1 MYHSASIST
10 CLSIG
15 GPLYIKKLIVNNF
28 KKIASAS
35 FEFNEHVN
43 ILVGDN
49 DSGKTTILEALEL
62 VSSAS
67 YRGKSIA
74 TSLTTHLFNNDAIS
88 DYLKAG
94 RSKESLPEILIEIY
108 LSDCPEYRGTNNSF
122 NQEEDGIF
130 LRICFDEDLTSTY
143 DEFLKNAASIDSV
156 PTEFYKVEWYS
167 FAWEPIKF
175 LNRKVKGLFI
185 DPTKLHPTYGKT
197 QYLSNIINSSLT
209 KEQQALLNLNYRQL
223 KQSFEQQQQIK
234 DLNDGLDAGNQVT
247 EQSLSIIADTNSG
260 NVEAGLQ
267 LAVDDV
273 SFSHIG
279 KGEQNKIQ
287 VKLALLNKGGNANFV
302 TVEEPENHL
311 SHTNLSELIEFISN
325 NSAGQVFL
333 TTHSSYV
340 LNKLSLANLCL
351 ISDNYLR
358 LKDID
363 SKTAKTL
370 QRLPGYDT
378 LRIVL
383 SKKVVLVE
391 GPSDELLLKK
401 IYLQAHGKLPEVDGI
416 DIIVVRG
423 IGFGHYLQIAKHIGT
438 QVNVV
443 KDNDG
448 SHQTNIVDYGAAYPE
463 EHINFFS
470 ETNDKLNSLEPSL
483 IEANSDNE
491 QSLLA
496 FAEIALSTQA
506 FNKLKKLDD
515 LNKKKASFVAVYVG
529 EKGDKNHGSKKVDS
543 AIRIFDSEEK
553 IQYPDYLVEALTFD

>member
-1 MYHSASIST
+1 M
-10 CLSIG
+10 
-15 GPLYIKKLIVNNF
+15 YIKKLIVKNF
-28 KKIASAS
+28 KKISSDS
-35 FEFNEHVN
+35 FDLNEHVN

-62 VSSAS
+62 GTSAS
-67 YRGKSIA
+67 YRGKPIT
-74 TSLTTHLFNNDAIS
+74 TSLNAHLFNIDAVAK
-88 DYLKAG
+88 YLKED
-94 RSKESLPEILIEIY
+94 RSKESLPEILVEIY
-108 LSDCPEYRGTNNSF
+108 LSDCPEYRGKNNSLD
-122 NQEEDGIF
+122 QEEDGIF
-130 LRICFDEDLTSTY
+130 LRICFDDDLTGTY
-143 DEFLKNAASIDSV
+143 ENFLKNADSIDSV
-156 PTEFYKVEWYS
+156 PTEFYKVEWFS

-223 KQSFEQQQQIK
+223 KQSFEQQEQVK
-234 DLNDGLDAGNQVT
+234 NLNDGLDTANQVT
-247 EQSLSIIADTNSG
+247 EQNLSIIADTNSG
-260 NVEAGLQ
+260 TVEAGLQ
-267 LAVDDV
+267 LAVDEV

-279 KGEQNKIQ
+279 KGEQSKIQ

-311 SHTNLSELIEFISN
+311 SHTNLSELIEFIAN
-325 NSAGQVFL
+325 NSSNQVFI

-340 LNKLSLANLCL
+340 LNKLSLGNLCL
-351 ISDNYLR
+351 IADRYLR
-358 LKDID
+358 LNNID

-383 SKKVVLVE
+383 SRKVILVE

-401 IYLQAHGKLPEVDGI
+401 IYIQTYGKLPEMDGI

-423 IGFGHYLQIAKHIGT
+423 IGFNHYLQIAKHTGT

-448 SHQTNIVDYGAAYPE
+448 SYQENIIDYAAAYPAE
-463 EHINFFS
+463 NISFFS
-470 ETNDKLNSLEPSL
+470 EADDELKSLEPSL
-483 IEANSDNE
+483 IKANSDSND
-491 QSLLA
+491 SLLT
-496 FAEIALSTQA
+496 FAEIALATQT

-515 LNKKKASFVAVYVG
+515 LDKKIEFFIAVYIG
-529 EKGDKNHGSKKVDS
+529 PKGDKNYGTKKVDS
-543 AIRIFDSEEK
+543 AIRIFDSEEE
-553 IQYPDYLVEALTFD
+553 IQYPDYLVEALKFD

>member
-1 MYHSASIST
+1 MYIE
-10 CLSIG
+10 
-15 GPLYIKKLIVNNF
+15 KLIVKNF
-28 KKIASAS
+28 KKIVSDS
-35 FEFNEHVN
+35 FIFNEHVN

-62 VSSAS
+62 ASTAS
-67 YRGKSIA
+67 YRGKPIA
-74 TSLTTHLFNNDAIS
+74 TSLTTDLFNNAAVS
-88 DYLKAG
+88 DYLKANH
-94 RSKESLPEILIEIY
+94 SKDNLPEILVEIY
-108 LSDCPEYRGTNNSF
+108 LSDCPEYRGKNNSLG
-122 NQEEDGIF
+122 QEKDGIF

-143 DEFLKNAASIDSV
+143 DDFIKNATSIDSI

-167 FAWEPIKF
+167 FGWDPIKF
-175 LNRKVKGLFI
+175 INRKVKGLFI

-223 KQSFEQQQQIK
+223 KNSFEQQQQIK
-234 DLNDGLDAGNQVT
+234 DLNDGLDTGNKVT
-247 EQSLSIIADTNSG
+247 EQNLSIIADTNSG

-311 SHTNLSELIEFISN
+311 SHTNLNELIEFISN
-325 NSAGQVFL
+325 NSEGQVFL

-340 LNKLSLANLCL
+340 LNKLNLANLCL
-351 ISDNYLR
+351 VSDNYLR

-363 SKTAKTL
+363 PKTARTL

-401 IYLQAHGKLPEVDGI
+401 IYLQTHGKLPEVDGI

-423 IGFGHYLQIAKHIGT
+423 IGFGHYLKIAKQIST
-438 QVNVV
+438 RVNVV

-448 SHQTNIVDYGAAYPE
+448 SYQTNIVDYGAAYPE
-463 EHINFFS
+463 GHINFFS
-470 ETNDKLNSLEPSL
+470 ETQNKLNSLEPSL
-483 IEANSDNE
+483 IEANSDSE
-491 QSLLA
+491 QSLLE
-496 FAEIALSTQA
+496 FAEIALSKQT
-506 FNKLKKLDD
+506 FNKLKKLNGLD
-515 LNKKKASFVAVYVG
+515 KKKVFFVAVYVG
-529 EKGDKNHGSKKVDS
+529 ENGDQNYGTKKVDS
-543 AIRIFDSEEK
+543 AIRIFDSGDE